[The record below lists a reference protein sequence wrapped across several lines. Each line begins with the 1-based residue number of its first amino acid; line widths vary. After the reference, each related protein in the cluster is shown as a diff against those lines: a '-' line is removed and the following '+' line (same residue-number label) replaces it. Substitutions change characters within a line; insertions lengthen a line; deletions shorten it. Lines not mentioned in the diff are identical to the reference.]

1 MNSKLLSSIYLMLV
15 LPLGNQ
21 LYQENKNLQKT
32 MEDLNLETI
41 YFGAGCFWCVEAIF
55 QQVEGVI
62 EVIPGYCGGFTKNP
76 TYSEV
81 CSGKSGHVE
90 VAKITFDVTRV
101 TLDHLLEVFWKT
113 HDPTTLN
120 RQGNDIGT
128 QYRSAIFYENEAQ
141 KITALKYKQE
151 LIKNKFWENTIV
163 TEILNIDTFY
173 PAENYHHNYYE
184 NNKNQGYCKYVIQ
197 PKLEKYKKIFSSK
210 ENNK

>member
-1 MNSKLLSSIYLMLV
+1 MLV
-15 LPLGNQ
+15 LPFGNH

-62 EVIPGYCGGFTKNP
+62 EVTPGYCGGFTKNP